1 MLTAETRTGG
11 QPTSFPQASLAWTLI
26 VEGVEPFLASVSE
39 RLSAQVQE
47 FEPEIAQYA
56 RYALTAQGKQL
67 RPMLVALSANAAGKV
82 NEQHV
87 TVAAIIE
94 MVHLATLVHDDI
106 IDQAKIRRGRP
117 TLTAECG
124 SEISVLLGDCLY
136 AQAVKLA
143 ASFPT
148 PEICRVVSDATNRVC
163 SGEILQRQ
171 QQGNF
176 QMSQAEYFRIVAMKT
191 GELFALSCYLGGLL
205 SQASP
210 AQREALRQYGLA
222 LGTAYQIYDDCM
234 DLFGTEKSAG
244 KSLGTD
250 LAKGKLTLPLLIA
263 LERAEVAEKN
273 ELQELI
279 QGWKSDSLPRVLQ
292 VLDKYDAFSES
303 RAIISQYLATAR
315 QNLLVLSATPGRAAL
330 ANLTEFLA
338 QQVEALE
345 SSSSSC

>member
-1 MLTAETRTGG
+1 MVP
-11 QPTSFPQASLAWTLI
+11 QPSPFPQASLAWTQI
-26 VEGVEPFLASVSE
+26 VEGVEPFLNSVSD
-39 RLSAQVQE
+39 RLSLQVQE

-67 RPMLVALSANAAGKV
+67 RPMLVALSADAAGGT

-106 IDQAKIRRGRP
+106 IDDAKIRRGRP
-117 TLTAECG
+117 TLAAECG
-124 SEISVLLGDCLY
+124 SEIAVLLGDCLF
-136 AQAVKLA
+136 AQAVRLA

-148 PEICRVVSDATNRVC
+148 PEICRAVSVATDRVC
-163 SGEILQRQ
+163 TGEILQTQ

-191 GELFALSCYLGGLL
+191 GELFALSCYLGGFL
-205 SQASP
+205 SQASA
-210 AQREALRQYGLA
+210 AQREALRQYGMA

-234 DLFGTEKSAG
+234 DLFGTEQSAG

-263 LERAEVAEKN
+263 HERAEAAEKT
-273 ELQELI
+273 ELQGLI
-279 QGWKSDSLPRVLQ
+279 HSWKSDSLPRVLQ
-292 VLDKYDAFSES
+292 ILDKYDAFSES
-303 RAIISQYLATAR
+303 RAMISQYLTTAR
-315 QNLLVLSATPGRAAL
+315 QNLLILPATPGRAAL
-330 ANLTEFLA
+330 ANLTEFLSH
-338 QQVEALE
+338 QVEALE
-345 SSSSSC
+345 SSSGPC